1 MNTIEWKNRA
11 RKQWK
16 RLPRTYQKLI
26 LDAVDTL
33 EEPVSVWKNV
43 LNLKNHAYRYRMR
56 VGRYRIL
63 FDFDGSVQVV
73 EIQEVRK
80 RDERT
85 Y

>member
-11 RKQWK
+11 RKQFK
-16 RLPRTYQKLI
+16 KIPKAYQGLI
-26 LDAVDTL
+26 IDAVDML
-33 EEPVSVWKNV
+33 EKPQAEWRNVSE
-43 LNLKNHAYRYRMR
+43 LKNHDYDFRMR
-56 VGRYRIL
+56 VGRYRVL
-63 FDFDGSVQVV
+63 FDFDGDVSIV

>member
-1 MNTIEWKNRA
+1 MNTIEWKNKA
-11 RKQWK
+11 RKQFK
-16 RLPRTYQKLI
+16 KLPRTYQQLI

-33 EEPVSVWKNV
+33 EQPSDCWINV
-43 LNLKNHAYRYRMR
+43 VELKNHSYDYRLRVARYR
-56 VGRYRIL
+56 VL
-63 FDFDGSVQVV
+63 FDFDGSIQIV

>member
-1 MNTIEWKNRA
+1 M
-11 RKQWK
+11 
-16 RLPRTYQKLI
+16 I

-33 EEPVSVWKNV
+33 EKPQAEWRKVVE
-43 LNLKNHAYRYRMR
+43 LKNHSYDFRMR
-56 VGRYRIL
+56 VGRYRVL
-63 FDFDGSVQVV
+63 FDFDREIRIV

>member
-43 LNLKNHAYRYRMR
+43 LNLKNHAYQYRMR

>member
-1 MNTIEWKNRA
+1 
-11 RKQWK
+11 
-16 RLPRTYQKLI
+16 LI

-43 LNLKNHAYRYRMR
+43 LNLKNHAYQYRMR